1 MTRGKWYENRMRKL
15 RLLSLALLVVGL
27 LACGDETSAEDS
39 NVGAACGGETDCQGA
54 TNACLITQTLSG
66 FGVTGGGV
74 IRYRDGYCT
83 TACLT
88 DAECG
93 KAGKCPVGEAI
104 AAADISAQYR
114 SVADE
119 IVDTASHCYQTCSAP
134 ADCRSGYQCNTIPAA
149 LTGDGAGSEAIDLVI
164 RTILEGPI
172 STDTYCLPLAADAG
186 ASSS

>member
-1 MTRGKWYENRMRKL
+1 MRRGKWYESRMRKL
-15 RLLSLALLVVGL
+15 RMLALAFLVTSL
-27 LACGDETSAEDS
+27 LACGDETKNEES

-54 TNACLITQTLSG
+54 TDACLITQTLSG

-74 IRYRDGYCT
+74 IRYKDGYCT
-83 TACLT
+83 TACAT
-88 DAECG
+88 NAECG
-93 KAGKCPVGEAI
+93 MAGKCPVGEAI
-104 AAADISAQYR
+104 AAASIPAQYR

-119 IVDTASHCYQTCSAP
+119 IQNTASNCYQTCSAP

-172 STDTYCLPLAADAG
+172 STDKYCLPLAGDAG
-186 ASSS
+186 ASS